1 MKLIA
6 SFAAALFTL
15 ASTSAVA
22 GKGPVA
28 NQALGSGNSIV
39 SSSERAST
47 QLGTSALPIFVAAPQ
62 YARLLALP
70 GAVHNPQAGTV
81 TIRVTLKDGSSR
93 DLVFSQQGGQAV
105 GRR

>member
-1 MKLIA
+1 MKALHI
-6 SFAAALFTL
+6 FAASALAL
-15 ASTSAVA
+15 ASASAFA
-22 GKGPVA
+22 GKGPVSS
-28 NQALGSGNSIV
+28 QALGSGNSIV
-39 SSSERAST
+39 SSGERAST
-47 QLGTSALPIFVAAPQ
+47 QLGTAALPIFVAGPQ

-81 TIRVTLKDGSSR
+81 TIRVTLRDGSSR

>member
-1 MKLIA
+1 MI
-6 SFAAALFTL
+6 SFRTL
-15 ASTSAVA
+15 VVATSALVSCSAFA
-22 GKGPVA
+22 GKFVVPS
-28 NQALGSGNSIV
+28 QALGSGNSIV
-39 SSSERAST
+39 SSGERAST
-47 QLGTSALPIFVAAPQ
+47 QLGTAALPIFVAGPQ

-81 TIRVTLKDGSSR
+81 TIRVTLSDGTSR